1 MSEMRAAGSGR
12 EKATRDDIRHVIG
25 NINDF
30 AAAQILKLGPTV
42 ADLEEAATWST
53 GDGDVL
59 AKHGRALSPIAARV
73 LEIMQAVQDDRLP
86 PEE

>member
-1 MSEMRAAGSGR
+1 MSEMQSAGSGQ
-12 EKATRDDIRHVIG
+12 EKATRDDIRRVIG
-25 NINDF
+25 NIDDF

-42 ADLEEAATWST
+42 VDLEEAAIWSS

-59 AKHGRALSPIAARV
+59 AKNGRPLSATAAQI
-73 LEIMQAVQDDRLP
+73 LEIVEAKKDDRLP

>member
-1 MSEMRAAGSGR
+1 MSDMQSAGSGQA
-12 EKATRDDIRHVIG
+12 KATRDDIGHVIG
-25 NINDF
+25 NIDDF

-42 ADLEEAATWST
+42 ADLEEAAIWSS

-59 AKHGRALSPIAARV
+59 AKNGGPLSATAAQV
-73 LEIMQAVQDDRLP
+73 LEIVEAKKDDRLP